1 VLVDDPEGP
10 AGSTAG
16 RVDMTCASS
25 QVSDMGLAPMSP
37 HSRWARDLR
46 GEGRAVRVSAHA
58 EAGFLIV
65 STWKADGCVGT
76 VRLLPGEASELVA
89 GIVEGLAHLAGRADV
104 AGDPAAGL
112 SGDDAGPSADL
123 DQQLRMLEGRLAT
136 LTGSPR

>member
-1 VLVDDPEGP
+1 
-10 AGSTAG
+10 
-16 RVDMTCASS
+16 
-25 QVSDMGLAPMSP
+25 MGLAPMSP

-89 GIVEGLAHLAGRADV
+89 GIIEGLAHLADRAD
-104 AGDPAAGL
+104 DPAASL
-112 SGDDAGPSADL
+112 TGDTGPSADFA
-123 DQQLRMLEGRLAT
+123 QRLRMLDGRLAT

>member
-1 VLVDDPEGP
+1 
-10 AGSTAG
+10 
-16 RVDMTCASS
+16 MTCAPP
-25 QVSDMGLAPMSP
+25 QVSNMSLAPMSP

-76 VRLLPGEASELVA
+76 VRLLPGEASELLA
-89 GIVEGLAHLAGRADV
+89 GIVEGLAHLTDRADV
-104 AGDPAAGL
+104 AGDPATSL
-112 SGDDAGPSADL
+112 TGDDPGPSVDL
-123 DQQLRMLEGRLAT
+123 AQRLRMLEGRLAT